1 MTNLVSKETSTDKL
15 RLDSGAPNNFLTSIK
30 FRPGL
35 SSSLHLASEE
45 TSFEPLAESLRL
57 TDKFAITAAIKQHPS
72 NKDGTVLSVQAVEGQ
87 TTPVM
92 TFALISNAVK
102 NQASFTKYYKY
113 DSHKNKKRFCLC
125 DKNKLAAVW
134 S

>member
-45 TSFEPLAESLRL
+45 TSFEPLATSLRE
-57 TDKFAITAAIKQHPS
+57 TDKFALTAAVKQHPS
-72 NKDGTVLSVQAVEGQ
+72 NKDGTILSVQAVEGQ

-102 NQASFTKYYKY
+102 NQV
-113 DSHKNKKRFCLC
+113 RFRPCFYMV
-125 DKNKLAAVW
+125 NQ
-134 S
+134 